1 MKMPL
6 NDPKPIK
13 TVLNGI
19 NCIAFIYLIFGF
31 SIIYPDYIEQINI
44 TISIIFLMMILFKL
58 TIQNI
63 SKKFLNIIQKIPKEI
78 PKFIWGV
85 QIQSTKST
93 WFAILFT
100 SLCAFILSLICQE
113 FFAKYRR

>member
-1 MKMPL
+1 MPL

-13 TVLNGI
+13 TLLNGI

-44 TISIIFLMMILFKL
+44 TISIIFLMMILLKL

-63 SKKFLNIIQKIPKEI
+63 SQKFLNIIQKIPKEI

-85 QIQSTKST
+85 QNINFYIVICIIFRFQQIQ
-93 WFAILFT
+93 L
-100 SLCAFILSLICQE
+100 LSQN
-113 FFAKYRR
+113 